1 MPLSRDP
8 EAASNRQDRHLPS
21 SQQPSSA
28 VCEPASASATD
39 PRYIVLLALLLG
51 AQPVATDLYLP
62 ALPALKAE
70 LGNPALTLTA
80 MMLAFGLAQIV
91 WGPISDRHGRK
102 PVLIGGALGYTLA
115 SLVGA
120 LAPNMAL
127 LVIARIVQGIAM
139 AALIVCA
146 RATVRDLYA
155 PVEGMR
161 VLSKG
166 LTGLGFIALASPL
179 VGAAVATLTP
189 WRGSLVAI
197 GVFGLVALAWIA
209 LYYRESLS
217 EAARVQARAAPKG
230 ALRKVLSG
238 PKFRAWT
245 ALATASYCTLFGFL
259 LGSSFVYMNVFGF
272 SALGCG
278 LVLAANCVAYIAGTW
293 YCRWLLARHA
303 PDRSVRIAS
312 LWSVGGGLAVLIVSL
327 LWQPHPAVMIVGQCL
342 FSIGH
347 GVNQPCSQAG
357 AIGDYP
363 EHAGRAASLS
373 GAAMMIGAFLTG
385 QAMAPFL
392 GASAWP
398 LIVSNALG
406 GVMVFAIA
414 WTVVPRAYRQAP

>member
-1 MPLSRDP
+1 MSPTQPRNTPSGTAAP
-8 EAASNRQDRHLPS
+8 SAASLTPGSDR
-21 SQQPSSA
+21 
-28 VCEPASASATD
+28 
-39 PRYIVLLALLLG
+39 RYIVLLALLLG

-80 MMLAFGLAQIV
+80 LMLAFGLAQIV
-91 WGPISDRHGRK
+91 WGPISDRQGRK
-102 PVLIGGALGYTLA
+102 PVLIAGAIGYALA
-115 SLVGA
+115 SFAAAMVDA
-120 LAPNMAL
+120 MSL
-127 LVIARIVQGIAM
+127 LVTCRVVQGIAM

-146 RATVRDLYA
+146 RATVRDLY
-155 PVEGMR
+155 PPIDGMR

-166 LTGLGFIALASPL
+166 LSGLGFIALASPL
-179 VGAAVATLTP
+179 VGAAVATVTP

-197 GVFGLVALAWIA
+197 GVFGVVALVWV
-209 LYYRESLS
+209 LVHFEESLS
-217 EAARVQARAAPKG
+217 PEARAVARGAPKG
-230 ALRKVLSG
+230 ALRKVLRG

-278 LVLAANCVAYIAGTW
+278 LVLAANCVAYIASTY

-303 PDRSVRIAS
+303 PDRTVKIAS
-312 LWSVGGGLAVLIVSL
+312 LWSIGGGLAVLVLSL
-327 LWQPHPAVMIVGQCL
+327 AWQPNAAVMIVGQCL

-373 GAAMMIGAFLTG
+373 GATMMIGAFLTG
-385 QAMAPFL
+385 QALAPFL
-392 GASAWP
+392 GTSAWP
-398 LIVSNALG
+398 LILSNAIG
-406 GVMVFAIA
+406 GVLVFAIA
-414 WTVVPRAYRQAP
+414 WTVVPKAYRPSSLSSSRADPPAR

>member
-1 MPLSRDP
+1 MSSSDLSSTP
-8 EAASNRQDRHLPS
+8 SGTATSSAASHAPGSDR
-21 SQQPSSA
+21 
-28 VCEPASASATD
+28 
-39 PRYIVLLALLLG
+39 RYIVLLALLLG

-80 MMLAFGLAQIV
+80 LMLAFGLAQIV
-91 WGPISDRHGRK
+91 WGPISDRQGRK
-102 PVLIGGALGYTLA
+102 PVLIAGAVGYALA
-115 SLVGA
+115 SFAAAMVDS
-120 LAPNMAL
+120 MSL
-127 LVIARIVQGIAM
+127 LVACRVVQGIAM

-146 RATVRDLYA
+146 RATVRDRY
-155 PVEGMR
+155 PPIDGMR

-166 LTGLGFIALASPL
+166 LSGLGFIALASPL
-179 VGAAVATLTP
+179 VGAAVATVTP

-197 GVFGLVALAWIA
+197 GVFGVVALVWV
-209 LYYRESLS
+209 LVHFEESLS
-217 EAARVQARAAPKG
+217 PEARAAARSAPRG
-230 ALRKVLSG
+230 ALRKVLRG

-278 LVLAANCVAYIAGTW
+278 LVLAVNCVAYIASTY

-303 PDRSVRIAS
+303 PDRTVKIAS
-312 LWSVGGGLAVLIVSL
+312 LWSIGGGLAVLVVSL
-327 LWQPHPAVMIVGQCL
+327 LGSPHPAVMIVGQCL

-373 GAAMMIGAFLTG
+373 GATMMIGAFLTG
-385 QAMAPFL
+385 QALAPFL
-392 GASAWP
+392 GTSAWP
-398 LIVSNALG
+398 LILSNAIG
-406 GVMVFAIA
+406 GALIFAIA
-414 WTVVPRAYRQAP
+414 WTVVPRAYRVAPSVAPSTTA